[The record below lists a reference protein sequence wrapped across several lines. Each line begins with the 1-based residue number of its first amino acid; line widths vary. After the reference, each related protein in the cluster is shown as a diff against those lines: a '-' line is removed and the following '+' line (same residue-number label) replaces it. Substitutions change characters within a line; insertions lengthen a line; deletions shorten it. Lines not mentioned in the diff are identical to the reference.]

1 MFANEELFLLGLNE
15 NEEVA
20 CGLLGLGEGQGVGRA
35 HTALP
40 APSQCPFQ
48 CWSST
53 LSALPQALAE
63 TVLVSHVI
71 PHAATRGRP
80 IPPATMRLASQRT
93 PSGRRRSLSC
103 RNSIDPVRDWSIVPS
118 RVHHIKSPWGT
129 EEEMGQRAGG
139 WSRDTQPV
147 RG

>member
-1 MFANEELFLLGLNE
+1 MFANEDLFLLGLNE

-35 HTALP
+35 QTALP

-71 PHAATRGRP
+71 PTCGHKRSPDTASHNETR
-80 IPPATMRLASQRT
+80 
-93 PSGRRRSLSC
+93 LSE
-103 RNSIDPVRDWSIVPS
+103 DP
-118 RVHHIKSPWGT
+118 
-129 EEEMGQRAGG
+129 
-139 WSRDTQPV
+139 
-147 RG
+147 